1 MYQELYAVNKI
12 QLAQKN
18 MAKWNNY
25 EIKVEESLLN
35 SIQQFVPI
43 DGEKKANS
51 KSYRL
56 TKNKIPTGVFSE
68 KVELNQNNNIEQQQ
82 NLENVEENI

>member
-1 MYQELYAVNKI
+1 
-12 QLAQKN
+12 

-35 SIQQFVPI
+35 SILQFVPI

-51 KSYRL
+51 KSHRL
-56 TKNKIPTGVFSE
+56 TKNKIPTRVFSE